1 MTHED
6 AGHYALKHPPNTVMN
21 QEIADRV
28 NARIVDGKI
37 PCAVAC
43 KIAEELGV
51 EPREVGVTVDLL
63 EIRVSRCQ
71 LGLYGYGAKG
81 GRMVKPAEKVAPEVD
96 AAIRESL
103 MNGKL
108 SCLRSWKIA
117 DQFGLSKME
126 ISSACEKMKIKIS
139 SCQLGSF

>member
-6 AGHYALKHPPNTVMN
+6 AGHYALKHPPDTVMN

-28 NARIVDGKI
+28 KTRISDGKI
-37 PCAVAC
+37 PCAAAH

-51 EPREVGVTVDLL
+51 EPREVGVTIDLL
-63 EIRVSRCQ
+63 EIRVSHCQ

-81 GRMVKPAEKVAPEVD
+81 RIVKPAEKVSPEVD
-96 AAIRESL
+96 AAIRKSL
-103 MNGKL
+103 VNGKL
-108 SCLRSWKIA
+108 TCLRSWEIA
-117 DQFGLSKME
+117 DQFGLSRME
-126 ISSACEKMKIKIS
+126 ISSACEKMGIKIS